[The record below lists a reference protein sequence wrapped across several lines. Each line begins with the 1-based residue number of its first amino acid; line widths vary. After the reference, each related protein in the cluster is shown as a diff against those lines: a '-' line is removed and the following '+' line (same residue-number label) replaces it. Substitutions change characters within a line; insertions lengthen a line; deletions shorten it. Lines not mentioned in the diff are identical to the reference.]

1 MATPAD
7 AVVLIG
13 PMGAGKT
20 SVGRRVAK
28 LLGRR
33 FTDTD
38 TVVVRAHGPIDEIFA
53 AYGEAHFRDLERAA
67 VAAALADGGIV
78 SLGGGAVLDAD
89 TRAALAGHRVVL
101 LTVEPRVVA
110 SRVRG
115 SKRPLLG
122 DGDGDAVDRWNEIYQ
137 ARRPVYEQLATVVFD
152 TSRGPLRDVVGVLAD
167 WVRDTEAN
175 DTAANDA
182 GAGDTEE
189 EDA

>member
-20 SVGRRVAK
+20 SIGRRVAK
-28 LLGRR
+28 LLDRP

-38 TVVVRAHGPIDEIFA
+38 TDIVRAHGPIDEIFA
-53 AYGEAHFRDLERAA
+53 AHGEAHFRALERTA
-67 VAAALADGGIV
+67 VAAALEDGGIV
-78 SLGGGAVLDAD
+78 SLGGGAVLDAE
-89 TRAALAGHRVVL
+89 TQAALARHRVVL

-122 DGDGDAVDRWNEIYQ
+122 DGDALERWNEIYR
-137 ARRPVYEQLATVVFD
+137 ARRPVYERLATVVFD
-152 TSRGPLRDVVGVLAD
+152 TSRGPLRDVVGALAD
-167 WVRDTEAN
+167 WVRDTEEK
-175 DTAANDA
+175 DA
-182 GAGDTEE
+182 
-189 EDA
+189 